1 MRTPTEQPSETSRAG
16 FIIVAL
22 LWILAALAAL
32 VSAYAI
38 YVMNTARSFNIHA
51 DRIRTE
57 ALVSAALELTAYEL
71 TGTSAQS
78 QPTHGSF
85 NFQLGNADIAVRF
98 QSEAARIDLN
108 AAPKELLAGL
118 FMVLG
123 VSSDLAANYAER
135 VARWRTPP
143 TQSENAFSTIHVGDV
158 KYAPRGAPFPHINE
172 LALVPGLPIRVVEQ
186 ALPFL
191 TIYSGLAQVNILE
204 APPRVLAAL
213 PGITQDRL
221 NAVVAQRQTAG
232 DQQILLQLLGP
243 SGRFATAEA
252 GKGSRVSI
260 RITQNKARRS
270 FAEGV
275 IVPFEQGPEPY
286 AVLSW
291 QDQAD
296 SADVAAGAEEAV
308 Q

>member
-1 MRTPTEQPSETSRAG
+1 MRTPTEQPSETARAG

-123 VSSDLAANYAER
+123 VNSDLAANYAER
-135 VARWRTPP
+135 VVRWRTPP
-143 TQSENAFSTIHVGDV
+143 TQSENAFSTVHVGDV

-221 NAVVAQRQTAG
+221 NAVVAQRQMAG

-243 SGRFATAEA
+243 AGRFASAEA
-252 GKGSRVSI
+252 G
-260 RITQNKARRS
+260 
-270 FAEGV
+270 
-275 IVPFEQGPEPY
+275 
-286 AVLSW
+286 
-291 QDQAD
+291 
-296 SADVAAGAEEAV
+296 
-308 Q
+308 